1 MEGEGPLGIKGIVM
15 PYLER
20 ETLGKG
26 ADLGRVQ
33 SEAS

>member
-1 MEGEGPLGIKGIVM
+1 MEGEGQLGIKGIVM
-15 PYLER
+15 PYL